1 MRAKPDGF
9 VIEFTETLDAAAVS
23 RIASYTM
30 SSYTYWYQQKYG
42 STEVDPQPVVL
53 THVTVLADG
62 KSVRLHC
69 SGLREGY
76 VHELAANGVRALR
89 GASLEKPEAYYTLNR
104 RPR

>member
-9 VIEFTETLDAAAVS
+9 VLEFRETLDAAAVS

-30 SSYTYWYQQKYG
+30 SSYTFWYQQKYG
-42 STEVDPQPVVL
+42 STEVDPQLVTI
-53 THVTVLADG
+53 THVTFLADG

-76 VHELAANGVRALR
+76 GYELAANGAAVRRSDLR
-89 GASLEKPEAYYTLNR
+89 LNSCFEN
-104 RPR
+104 PL